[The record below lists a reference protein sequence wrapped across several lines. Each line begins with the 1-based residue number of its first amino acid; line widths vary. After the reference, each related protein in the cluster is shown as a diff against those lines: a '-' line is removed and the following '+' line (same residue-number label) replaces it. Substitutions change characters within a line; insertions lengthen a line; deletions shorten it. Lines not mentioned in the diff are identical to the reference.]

1 MREEESRSLSKDS
14 YGLAMSSSDPT
25 HARSNSSTSTLADAT
40 HPMPETGNT
49 TNGPAPSSLPSTAH
63 GQKAWMESDKEQAE
77 LPYNNFY
84 LVMPALMLVLFL
96 AALDQTIV
104 CE

>member
-1 MREEESRSLSKDS
+1 
-14 YGLAMSSSDPT
+14 
-25 HARSNSSTSTLADAT
+25 
-40 HPMPETGNT
+40 MPEA
-49 TNGPAPSSLPSTAH
+49 TNINGGPAPASPSTAAH